1 MSKRGWQPSGRP
13 DVPRGGRRTG
23 IGMLTLAVATN
34 AVAALCGLAP
44 AVLNEDTRISQKIGA
59 TASKVQP
66 AHADFGA
73 ESPSVDTRAVVD
85 WIASSGNHGG
95 LHFVVVDKKAAQLY
109 LFNANAKLI
118 AATPVLLG
126 EAMGDELV
134 PGIGDRPIAL
144 VMPHERTTPAGRFV
158 AERGHNARGEDVVW
172 VDYAA
177 AVSMH
182 RVVTNV
188 PSDRRLQRLASPT
201 VDDNRISYG
210 CINVPVDFYE
220 AHIRPS
226 FANQRGI
233 VYVLPDTL
241 TIGQVFGI

>member
-1 MSKRGWQPSGRP
+1 MRP
-13 DVPRGGRRTG
+13 HPPRAGRRTG
-23 IGMLTLAVATN
+23 LSVLRLSVATAAVA
-34 AVAALCGLAP
+34 VLCASAP
-44 AVLNEDTRISQKIGA
+44 AVLSEDARSSQNIGT
-59 TASKVQP
+59 TARQAQP
-66 AHADFGA
+66 GHANFGA
-73 ESPSVDTRAVVD
+73 ESPSIDTRAVVN
-85 WIASSGNHGG
+85 WIASSGNHEG
-95 LHFVVVDKKAAQLY
+95 LRFVVVDKKAAQLY
-109 LFNANAKLI
+109 LFNANAKMI

-126 EAMGDELV
+126 EAIGDESV

-144 VMPHERTTPAGRFV
+144 VKPHERTTPAGRFV

-172 VDYAA
+172 VDYDA

-188 PSDRRLQRLASPT
+188 PSDRRLQRLASPA

-220 AHIRPS
+220 DYIRPS
-226 FANQRGI
+226 FANRRGI